1 MENQFESKE
10 VWPDQE
16 FLGWRMVEENGR
28 ERKVEPF
35 LKIRTMHAWKDIGLS
50 FTEWFFNKRGWLNIL
65 ELFLLFLLAAAIW
78 YDAGTLVIYGLGGMI
93 VGLYIAAFLG
103 WLFSQRDYAGIVVS
117 QTEGYRTYV
126 DAAFAEQ
133 EDGIGKLSYVESKV
147 TELDIRKVPRH
158 IINTGRTKP
167 SMRGINMLGP
177 VKLVFDG
184 SEWYM
189 ASWQDSTHHIFIG
202 NSSSMSFVAFLAAV
216 TTLDRKVLA
225 LNKHYEKLLKKAAAV
240 YQKARLENNAMTD
253 EEFDRSVKDGK
264 IQGKKLPKYMDLL
277 AMDRIL
283 MSHVKDVAEDIDRIE
298 SIVSKNPLKIDMSKL
313 SKYTRTFMIAAATN
327 NLQTELKS
335 HKEGVVPLET
345 LRDTYNVAQEV
356 MSFWKTMPGREE
368 RLKRSVY
375 SQLYAVVEDIFGVG
389 AEKIK
394 QGQDLLKKRRDETIG
409 RLPEKKDE
417 SVFQVNK

>member
-1 MENQFESKE
+1 
-10 VWPDQE
+10 
-16 FLGWRMVEENGR
+16 
-28 ERKVEPF
+28 
-35 LKIRTMHAWKDIGLS
+35 
-50 FTEWFFNKRGWLNIL
+50 
-65 ELFLLFLLAAAIW
+65 
-78 YDAGTLVIYGLGGMI
+78 
-93 VGLYIAAFLG
+93 
-103 WLFSQRDYAGIVVS
+103 
-117 QTEGYRTYV
+117 
-126 DAAFAEQ
+126 
-133 EDGIGKLSYVESKV
+133 
-147 TELDIRKVPRH
+147 
-158 IINTGRTKP
+158 
-167 SMRGINMLGP
+167 
-177 VKLVFDG
+177 
-184 SEWYM
+184 
-189 ASWQDSTHHIFIG
+189 
-202 NSSSMSFVAFLAAV
+202 
-216 TTLDRKVLA
+216 
-225 LNKHYEKLLKKAAAV
+225 
-240 YQKARLENNAMTD
+240 
-253 EEFDRSVKDGK
+253 
-264 IQGKKLPKYMDLL
+264 
-277 AMDRIL
+277 